1 MNRFISDTV
10 VGRTLIVLILG
21 LALSHAISMAFY
33 VTDRSTAL
41 SLQGR
46 EHIAERIVTL
56 THLIDN
62 APPED
67 RDLLAR
73 LANSEALHVSRS
85 QSAFVMKTSQAGW
98 KTDVVRRSFA
108 NHMERI
114 GQRHFLLSYEED
126 KPPTDAPGGDAAFWK
141 KSNAEKRLLV
151 SVKLSDGSW
160 LNFRANV
167 ESSESLW
174 SLRFILSSSVMIIA
188 VVALSI
194 FIVNRWIQPLRVFA
208 GAARNLGRDIKS
220 PSLPVAGP
228 REVRDAIE
236 AFNEMQQRIRR
247 LIEDRTQM
255 LTAISHDLRT
265 PVTLLRLRAEFIED
279 DEERAKML
287 ATLDDME
294 AMISSVL
301 AFAREDA
308 EKEPSETVDLAALVE
323 SVCDDMADA
332 GLPVEFTGSE
342 RLPYECRRM
351 AIRRTVTNLIDNAVK
366 YGKRARVHLGVTP
379 EAVTITVD
387 DEGPGIPDAELERV
401 FSPFY
406 RLESSRGSDTGGTG
420 LGLSVARAMVLA
432 NGGELTLENR
442 PDGGL
447 RATIRLPR

>member
-1 MNRFISDTV
+1 MNRFISDTM

-21 LALSHAISMAFY
+21 LALSHALSMTFY

-56 THLIDN
+56 TRLIDN

-85 QSAFVMKTSQAGW
+85 QSNMVTKTGEAGW
-98 KTDVVRRSFA
+98 KTDVLRRSFA

-114 GQRHFLLSYEED
+114 DQPHFMLSYEEAE
-126 KPPTDAPGGDAAFWK
+126 PPTAASGSDASTRKTPV
-141 KSNAEKRLLV
+141 AEKRLLV

-167 ESSESLW
+167 EPSESLW
-174 SLRFILSSSVMIIA
+174 SLRFVLSISVMIIA

-194 FIVNRWIQPLRVFA
+194 FIVNRLIQPLRVFA
-208 GAARNLGRDIKS
+208 GAARSLGRDIAS
-220 PSLPVAGP
+220 PAIPVTGP
-228 REVRDAIE
+228 REVCEAIE
-236 AFNEMQQRIRR
+236 AFNDMQHQIRR

-265 PVTLLRLRAEFIED
+265 PVTLLRLRAEFVED
-279 DEERAKML
+279 EEERAKML

-308 EKEPSETVDLAALVE
+308 EKEISEIVDLAALVE
-323 SVCDDMADA
+323 SVCDDMVDA

-342 RLPYECRRM
+342 RLPYECRRV
-351 AIRRTVTNLIDNAVK
+351 AIRRTLTNLIDNAVK
-366 YGKRARVHLGVTP
+366 YGKRARVQLGATP

-387 DEGPGIPDAELERV
+387 DEGPGIPDEELERV

-406 RLESSRGSDTGGTG
+406 RLESSRSSDTGGTG
-420 LGLSVARAMVLA
+420 LGLSIARAMVLA
-432 NGGELTLENR
+432 NGGKITLENR
-442 PDGGL
+442 PEGGL